1 MQFKQWNV
9 NVMLMSG
16 IVIMNINFQCK
27 LGLESIWQCTISNSL
42 HFFDYHPVSWMKF
55 FKQLRCWSIINRFVA
70 YVVIYLACLVPYF
83 PDTYCLHVYGAV
95 DLRILGLLYCV
106 GLNHNKNLFIC
117 EVLGDIV
124 AHCSGQTSYYDLAGL
139 VHQRSHVDSR
149 ELCWFW
155 PWTLHCEYWTL

>member
-1 MQFKQWNV
+1 
-9 NVMLMSG
+9 
-16 IVIMNINFQCK
+16 
-27 LGLESIWQCTISNSL
+27 
-42 HFFDYHPVSWMKF
+42 MKF

-124 AHCSGQTSYYDLAGL
+124 AHCMARRRITTSLDWCVNAVTSILANCVDFDPEHCIVSTEL
-139 VHQRSHVDSR
+139 YNYRDVCQRGTDKHEPS
-149 ELCWFW
+149 F
-155 PWTLHCEYWTL
+155 